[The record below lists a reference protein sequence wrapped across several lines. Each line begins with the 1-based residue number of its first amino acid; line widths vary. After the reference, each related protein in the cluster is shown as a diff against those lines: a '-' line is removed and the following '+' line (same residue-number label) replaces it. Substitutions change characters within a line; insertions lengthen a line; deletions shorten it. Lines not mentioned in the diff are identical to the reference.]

1 VLAAAVAEVEA
12 DADNSDDTDDEG
24 IVEQP
29 AMRPSAMT
37 RSRPKRS
44 MRSIEVLPP
53 CE

>member
-1 VLAAAVAEVEA
+1 VLAAAVAEVDA
-12 DADNSDDTDDEG
+12 DADGADDTDDEG
-24 IVEQP
+24 LVEQP
-29 AMRPSAMT
+29 AMRPPAVT